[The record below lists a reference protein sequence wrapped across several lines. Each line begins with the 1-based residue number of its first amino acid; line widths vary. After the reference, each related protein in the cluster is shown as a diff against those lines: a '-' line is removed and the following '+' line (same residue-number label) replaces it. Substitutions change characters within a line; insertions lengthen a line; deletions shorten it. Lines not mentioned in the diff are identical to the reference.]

1 MMTGRRFLSGWPS
14 GRSGALAVSLITV
27 PPCPVC
33 GGDGQLLDVVDF
45 NKTCEEIRGV
55 FLPIV
60 GVPIYY
66 ALCAECGFCFAPQM
80 YEWSLS
86 EFSAHIYNEDYKLV
100 DPDYEIARPSANANF
115 IASLFGKDAGRIRHL
130 DYGGGNGAL
139 SGLLRAQG
147 FASTSYDPFVD
158 LTVDPRSLGK
168 FDLITA
174 FEVFEHV
181 PDVAALMSNLAA
193 LRAKEGVILFTTL
206 ASDGNIGPNQRL
218 NWWYASPRN
227 GHISL
232 FSRKSLLCLA
242 VRNSL
247 NFGSL
252 NDGLHVFWSQAPS
265 FASQLFG

>member
-1 MMTGRRFLSGWPS
+1 M
-14 GRSGALAVSLITV
+14 SLISV
-27 PPCPVC
+27 PSCHVC
-33 GGDGQLLDVVDF
+33 GGDCRLLDVVDF
-45 NKTCEEIRGV
+45 NKSCEESRGV

-66 ALCAECGFCFAPQM
+66 ALCADCGFCFAPQI
-80 YEWSLS
+80 YEWSLAD
-86 EFSAHIYNEDYKLV
+86 FAAHIYNEDYKLV
-100 DPDYEIARPSANANF
+100 DPDYESVRPAANAAF
-115 IASLFGKDAGRIRHL
+115 IASLFGKDVSKIRHL

-139 SGLLRAQG
+139 SILLRAQG

-158 LTVDPRSLGK
+158 LELNPASLGK

-181 PDVAALMSNLAA
+181 PDVAALMSNLSA
-193 LRAKEGVILFTTL
+193 LRAERGVIMFSTL
-206 ASDGNIGPNQRL
+206 TSDGHIGPNQRL

-232 FSRKSLLCLA
+232 FSKQSLLCLA

-247 NFGSL
+247 NVRSL
-252 NDGLHVFWSQAPS
+252 NDGLHMFWGRPPF
-265 FASQLFG
+265 FASHLLS